1 MIQLKG
7 TYTKWADGG
16 TGRRARL
23 KILFQQWS
31 EGSIPSS
38 PTKILLLSRFPH
50 RRKFFITERSS
61 A

>member
-38 PTKILLLSRFPH
+38 PTICRIIGVI
-50 RRKFFITERSS
+50 RFFISILRLLR
-61 A
+61 